1 MKDNRKRR
9 WLLNLALAMMLC
21 IFLVPALHVKAA
33 QVIDRVY
40 LGLHEP
46 IEEDAPE
53 YDPVEY
59 PDLVEYYS
67 ADYSTD
73 YYQNDVIWYD
83 ITGGNLKP
91 LRVGESY
98 FEKGHVYSVTVFLT
112 AKSGYEFA
120 DHPFCTIN
128 GALATGSKTSDGQLQ
143 VDFEFPAAKE
153 RIRQIDI
160 QITEPVPGCAPDYNP
175 DLGDSPHCY
184 CDPEWNT
191 ETSRNEITWVDVT
204 EDRDLLVD
212 QDVFQEGHTYEVYI
226 HLEAMTDYVFKGEIS
241 CKVNGNPVNYMDIN
255 RNGRS
260 LFVKYLFKPSQED
273 GWQKVDGKWYY
284 YEDGKAVIGW
294 KKVSGKWYYFDS
306 EGIMLTGWQKIGGK
320 WYRFTGNGD
329 MITGWKQISGIWYHF
344 GSSGAMDTGWK
355 QISGTG
361 YYFNSSGAMQT
372 GWQTIG
378 GKTYYFKSSGA
389 MAAKEWCK
397 GYWLNADGTWTY
409 KYKAS
414 WKKDSKGWYYQDTSG
429 WYAKSTTIKID
440 DKMYTFDSKGYMK

>member
-1 MKDNRKRR
+1 MKDNTKRR
-9 WLLNLALAMMLC
+9 WLIGLALAMILC
-21 IFLVPALHVKAA
+21 IFLVPAPQAKAA
-33 QVIDRVY
+33 EVIDRVY
-40 LGLHEP
+40 VSLRVP
-46 IEEDAPE
+46 IEDDAPDYE
-53 YDPVEY
+53 PVKD
-59 PDLVEYYS
+59 PDLVDYYS
-67 ADYSTD
+67 ADYSND
-73 YYQNDVIWYD
+73 SFQNDVVWMD
-83 ITGGNLKP
+83 VTGGSISLLK
-91 LRVGESY
+91 VGSSL
-98 FEKGHVYSVTVFLT
+98 FEKGHVYAVSIYLT
-112 AKSGYEFA
+112 PKSGFEFA
-120 DHPFCTIN
+120 DKPFCTLN
-128 GALATGSKTSDGQLQ
+128 GALASYIKRSDGQLKI
-143 VDFEFPAAKE
+143 DFEFPALE
-153 RIRQIDI
+153 RIRQVDI
-160 QITEPVPGCAPDYNP
+160 TITEPEAGSAPDYDL
-175 DLGDSPHCY
+175 DLGDSPHFFS
-184 CDPEWNT
+184 DQWNN
-191 ETSRNEITWVDVT
+191 ETTKNDITWIDVT

-212 QDVFQEGHTYEVYI
+212 QDVFQEGHTYKVHI
-226 HLEAMTDYVFKGEIS
+226 HLKAMTDYVFKGEIS
-241 CKVNGNPVNYMDIN
+241 CKLNGQTVDDWDIEM
-255 RNGRS
+255 NGRQIFIRYQFNS
-260 LFVKYLFKPSQED
+260 PVED
-273 GWQKVDGKWYY
+273 GWQKTDGKWYY

-355 QISGTG
+355 QISGTW

-378 GKTYYFKSSGA
+378 GKTYYLKSSGA

-440 DKMYTFDSKGYMK
+440 DKMYTFDAKGYMK